1 MGLDRTFRLGDPPD
15 YEPDA
20 ADSIAAIAE
29 REGRDPW
36 ELFYDLMLED
46 DGRQL
51 LLRPLLGYAGFTQD
65 PIREMV
71 LHPATVLGLGD
82 GGAHVGAICD
92 ASIET
97 YMLTH
102 WVRDRTRGE
111 RLPLELV
118 IHKMTADAASLYGL
132 TDRGVLAPGKKADLN
147 VIDPDRLRL
156 RRPAMHHDL
165 PAGAPRLLQTA
176 EGYDA
181 TIVSG
186 VVVMRDGVDT
196 GARPGALVRGAR

>member
-1 MGLDRTFRLGDPPD
+1 MGDPPE
-15 YEPDA
+15 YEPAPDE
-20 ADSIAAIAE
+20 SIAARAE
-29 REGRDPW
+29 RDGRDP
-36 ELFYDLMLED
+36 EDLLYDLLLEH
-46 DGRQL
+46 DGRAL
-51 LLRPLLGYAGFTQD
+51 LLRPLLGYSNFTHD

-71 LHPATVLGLGD
+71 VHPATALGLGD

-102 WVRDRTRGE
+102 WVRDRSRGE

-118 IHKMTADAASLYGL
+118 VRKMTSDTATLYGL
-132 TDRGVLAPGKKADLN
+132 GDRGTLTAGKKADIN
-147 VIDPDRLRL
+147 VVDLANLRL
-156 RRPAMHHDL
+156 PAPAMHYDL
-165 PAGAPRLLQTA
+165 PGGARRLLQGA
-176 EGYDA
+176 EGYTA

-186 VVVMRDGVDT
+186 EVVMRDGKET

>member
-1 MGLDRTFRLGDPPD
+1 
-15 YEPDA
+15 
-20 ADSIAAIAE
+20 
-29 REGRDPW
+29 
-36 ELFYDLMLED
+36 
-46 DGRQL
+46 
-51 LLRPLLGYAGFTQD
+51 
-65 PIREMV
+65 MV
-71 LHPATVLGLGD
+71 LHPATALGLGD

-102 WVRDRTRGE
+102 WVRDRSRGE

-118 IHKMTADAASLYGL
+118 IRKMTSDTAALYGL
-132 TDRGVLAPGKKADLN
+132 GDRGVIEVGKKADLN
-147 VIDPDRLRL
+147 VIDLDRLTL

-176 EGYDA
+176 EGYTA

-186 VVVMRDGVDT
+186 EVITRDGVDT
-196 GARPGALVRGAR
+196 GARPGALLRGAR